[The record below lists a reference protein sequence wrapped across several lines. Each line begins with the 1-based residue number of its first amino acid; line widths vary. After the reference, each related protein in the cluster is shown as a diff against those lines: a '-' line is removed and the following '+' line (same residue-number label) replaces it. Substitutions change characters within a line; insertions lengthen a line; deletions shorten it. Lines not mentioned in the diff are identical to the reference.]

1 MDASAMYSR
10 VTTLPALAA
19 IALVALPS
27 LPAQAQD
34 AIAEELKALRQ
45 LIERQ
50 TKQLEVLTGQVARL
64 SAKVE
69 GGPDAAVASSPPNPG
84 AVPGAVAPGEPGEYS
99 VPAARPVAPPAN
111 THIVV
116 KGDSLEKIAKTHG
129 TTIGELQKLNR
140 ITDPK
145 KLQIGQQLLLPP
157 TAPKKEGQ

>member
-1 MDASAMYSR
+1 MYSR

-27 LPAQAQD
+27 IPARAQD
-34 AIAEELKALRQ
+34 TVADELKALRQ

-69 GGPDAAVASSPPNPG
+69 GGPDAAVTISPPSAG
-84 AVPGAVAPGEPGEYS
+84 TAPGEPAEYS
-99 VPAARPVAPPAN
+99 VPAARAVAPPAN
-111 THIVV
+111 VHIVV
-116 KGDSLEKIAKTHG
+116 KGDSLEKIAKANG
-129 TTIGELQKLNR
+129 TTIAELQKINR
-140 ITDPK
+140 ISDPK
-145 KLQIGQQLLLPP
+145 KLQIGQQLQLPP

>member
-1 MDASAMYSR
+1 MYSR

-27 LPAQAQD
+27 LPARAQD
-34 AIAEELKALRQ
+34 GVAEELKALRQ

-50 TKQLEVLTGQVARL
+50 TKQLEALTGQVARL
-64 SAKVE
+64 TARVE
-69 GGPDAAVASSPPNPG
+69 GGPDVAVASSAPNG
-84 AVPGAVAPGEPGEYS
+84 GVAPGEPGEYS
-99 VPAARPVAPPAN
+99 VPVARPVAPAAN

-129 TTIGELQKLNR
+129 TTITELQKLNR